1 MTNFGIRAG
10 DSPAPSRF
18 FEGVMAVLEPA
29 VIALGMFDGVHLG
42 HRALIARTLE
52 EAKRL
57 HAMPAVYTF
66 SNHPL
71 EVLGGSVRLL
81 SGIRERN
88 MLLRS
93 LGVEA
98 VESVPFTRE
107 MAQLST
113 EAFIDL
119 LAAKWDVRGLV
130 VGYNYTFGDHGTGTP
145 DTLREIGNRRGFSVS
160 VVEPVL
166 LEGEPVSS
174 TRIREAVERG
184 DVSSAERLLKR
195 HYTLTG
201 TIVQNKRIGR
211 RIGFPTAN
219 IEADIRRAIP
229 ADGVYA
235 TYAFVGGAGY
245 RAVTNI
251 GTNPSVQGEKLTI
264 ETHLIDFN
272 ADIYGQQLTI
282 AFRKRMR
289 KEATFETLDALKE
302 QIRLDVEA
310 AKALKDA

>member
-1 MTNFGIRAG
+1 
-10 DSPAPSRF
+10 
-18 FEGVMAVLEPA
+18 MAAFEPA
-29 VIALGMFDGVHLG
+29 VVALGMFDGVHLG
-42 HRALIARTLE
+42 HRALITRLLE

-57 HAMPAVYTF
+57 RAVPVVYTF

-88 MLLRS
+88 MMLRS
-93 LGVEA
+93 LGAEE

-107 MAQLST
+107 MAHLST
-113 EAFIDL
+113 EQFIDL
-119 LAAKWDVRGLV
+119 LAEKWNVRGLV
-130 VGYNYTFGDHGTGTP
+130 VGYNYTCGDRGTGTP
-145 DTLREIGNRRGFSVS
+145 ETLRAIGNARGFSVS

-166 LEGEPVSS
+166 YEGELVSS

-184 DVSSAERLLKR
+184 DVSLAEQLLKR
-195 HYTLTG
+195 RYTLTG
-201 TIVQNKRIGR
+201 TVVQNKRIGR

-219 IEADIRRAIP
+219 IEQDPKRAIP
-229 ADGVYA
+229 PDGVYA
-235 TYAFVGGAGY
+235 TFAFVGGAAY

-251 GTNPSVQGEKLTI
+251 GTNPSVHGEKLTI

-282 AFRKRMR
+282 AFRKRLR
-289 KEATFETLDALKE
+289 GEAMFDSLDALKE

-310 AKALKDA
+310 ASALRES

>member
-1 MTNFGIRAG
+1 MKGI
-10 DSPAPSRF
+10 
-18 FEGVMAVLEPA
+18 MAAFEPA
-29 VIALGMFDGVHLG
+29 VVALGMFDGVHLG
-42 HRALIARTLE
+42 HRALITRLLE

-57 HAMPAVYTF
+57 RAVPVVYTF

-88 MLLRS
+88 MMLRS
-93 LGVEA
+93 LGAEE

-107 MAQLST
+107 MAHLST
-113 EAFIDL
+113 EQFVDL
-119 LAAKWDVRGLV
+119 LAEKWNVRGLV
-130 VGYNYTFGDHGTGTP
+130 VGYNYTCGDRGTGTP
-145 DTLREIGNRRGFSVS
+145 ETLREIGNARGFSVS

-166 LEGEPVSS
+166 CEGELVSS
-174 TRIREAVERG
+174 TRIREAVECG
-184 DVSSAERLLKR
+184 DVSLAERLLKR
-195 HYTLTG
+195 RYTLTG
-201 TIVQNKRIGR
+201 TVVQNKRIGR

-219 IEADIRRAIP
+219 IEQDPKRAIP
-229 ADGVYA
+229 PDGVYA
-235 TYAFVGGAGY
+235 TFAFVGGAAY

-251 GTNPSVQGEKLTI
+251 GTNPSVHGDKLTI

-282 AFRKRMR
+282 AFRKRLR
-289 KEATFETLDALKE
+289 GEAMFDSLDALKE

-310 AKALKDA
+310 ATALRES

>member
-1 MTNFGIRAG
+1 
-10 DSPAPSRF
+10 
-18 FEGVMAVLEPA
+18 MATYEPA

-42 HRALIARTLE
+42 HRALMSRLQE
-52 EAKRL
+52 EAKLL
-57 HAMPAVYTF
+57 HAIPAVYTF

-93 LGVEA
+93 LGAEEL
-98 VESVPFTRE
+98 ESVPFTRE
-107 MAQLST
+107 MASLSP
-113 EAFIDL
+113 EAFVDL
-119 LAAKWDVRGLV
+119 LSAKWDVRGLV
-130 VGYNYTFGDHGTGTP
+130 VGYNYTCGDRGAGTP
-145 DTLREIGNRRGFSVS
+145 ETLREIGKRRGFSVS

-184 DVSSAERLLKR
+184 DITLANRLLKR
-195 HYTLTG
+195 RYTLSG
-201 TIVQNKRIGR
+201 TVVQNKRIGS

-219 IEADIRRAIP
+219 IDANPKRAIP

-235 TYAFVGGAGY
+235 TFASVDGGMY

-251 GTNPSVQGEKLTI
+251 GTNPTVNGEKLTI
-264 ETHLIDFN
+264 ETHLIDFH
-272 ADIYGQQLTI
+272 ADIYGQPLSI
-282 AFRKRMR
+282 LFRKRMR
-289 KEATFETLDALKE
+289 GELMFDSLDALKE
-302 QIRLDVEA
+302 QIRLDVEEA
-310 AKALKDA
+310 ELLRDA